1 MLLVGLT
8 GSIGMGKSTT
18 AQIFR
23 DLGVP
28 VHDSDA
34 AVHEIYRTTACDPI
48 RSLFPEVVHHE
59 GVDRKA
65 LAGIVLSDPAALK
78 QLETIVHPLV
88 SGHRQNFVQARAAE
102 RARVVV
108 CDIPLMFETGADRDM
123 DLTLVVSASAA
134 VQKAR
139 VLARTGMTLERF
151 SVIVKKQ
158 MPDVDKRRRAHVVI
172 DTERGLP
179 AARRQVMSLMR
190 ALAARVQAS

>member
-1 MLLVGLT
+1 
-8 GSIGMGKSTT
+8 MGKSTT
-18 AQIFR
+18 AEIFR

-65 LAGIVLSDPAALK
+65 LADIVLSDPEALK
-78 QLETIVHPLV
+78 RLEAIVHPLV
-88 SGHRQNFVQARAAE
+88 SEHRRNFVRARAGE

-108 CDIPLMFETGADRDM
+108 CDIPLMFETGADRDL

-139 VLARTGMTLERF
+139 VLARTGMTLQRF
-151 SVIVKKQ
+151 SVIMKKQ
-158 MPDVDKRRRAHVVI
+158 MPDADKRRRAHVVI
-172 DTERGLP
+172 DTGRGLP
-179 AARRQVMSLMR
+179 AARRQVMDLLR
-190 ALAARVQAS
+190 ALAARSQAS